1 MSDLSDVMKYE
12 QDAEGIVTIT
22 MDMPGRSVN
31 VLNEQFMQAFKDTV
45 ERIAA
50 DKAAR
55 GVIITS
61 AKDTFVAG
69 AELEFLY
76 AMDDPQEVFNSV
88 QDMKAYQRRLETLGI
103 PVVAAINGAA
113 LGGGWEVALATHYR
127 VAIDNPKTK
136 LGLPEVTLGLLPGDG
151 GVTRMTRLLGLQA
164 AFPYLTE
171 GRQISPAEAKAAG
184 LVDALASDRDDML
197 RQARAW
203 VLANPQ
209 AAQPWDRDDYR
220 MPGGVPASP
229 KLAPV
234 LMTAPAMLRQKTWRN
249 YPAPECIAAAM
260 VEGAAVDFDTA
271 LRIES
276 RYFAHIATG
285 QVAKNMMS
293 TFWFQLNAI
302 KNGGSRP
309 AGIPPTE
316 TRKVGV
322 LGAGLMGHGIAHATA
337 MAGMDVVLKDV
348 TQENADRGKA
358 AVKAILDK
366 RIAKGRMDA
375 AKAAAVLD
383 RIVPTA
389 NVQDLR
395 DCDLIIEAVF
405 EDRAVKARV
414 TRETEAVIAADAV
427 FASNTSTMPI
437 SGLAEASV
445 RPQNFIGLHFFSPV
459 DRMNLVEIIVG
470 KLGNAQTLAKAFDY
484 VLKIGKTPIVVNDSR
499 GFYTSR
505 VFGTYVREGL
515 ELLVEGQ
522 HPRAIE
528 WAGLKAGM
536 PMGPL
541 EVADMVGL
549 NLALHI
555 TEQTDRDMAAE
566 GQHYEWS
573 AGDRLLAMIVK
584 EKQRNG
590 KNAGAGFY
598 DYPPEGKRLWPGTAR
613 LAGDLAAGGRA
624 AEDRAPVGGA
634 GSAGAGDSAPVGGAG
649 SGTVAQPGG
658 GVQAGPKLAAQE
670 MIDRLLFTQCLE
682 TVRCR
687 DEAVV
692 EAVADANI
700 GSIFGWGFAPY
711 SGGTLQFIN
720 AFGLPAFVSRSR
732 ELAASYGAR
741 FEPPA
746 SLVAMAEAG
755 QRF

>member
-1 MSDLSDVMKYE
+1 MSEAMLYEIDSD
-12 QDAEGIVTIT
+12 GIITIT

-31 VLNEQFMQAFKDTV
+31 VLNEEFTAAFKATV
-45 ERIAA
+45 TRIASEKDA
-50 DKAAR
+50 K

-76 AMDDPQEVFNSV
+76 ALDDPKMVFDEV

-127 VAIDNPKTK
+127 VAINNSRTR

-151 GVTRMTRLLGLQA
+151 GITRMTRLLGLQA
-164 AFPYLTE
+164 AFPFLTE
-171 GRQISPAEAKAAG
+171 GKQITAAEAKEVG
-184 LVDALASDRDDML
+184 LVHALAGDRQEMM
-197 RQARAW
+197 RMAREW
-203 VLANPQ
+203 ILSNPT
-209 AAQPWDRDDYR
+209 AVQPWDREDYR
-220 MPGGVPASP
+220 MPGGAPSSP

-234 LMTAPAMLRQKTWRN
+234 LMAAPAMLRQKTWRN

-293 TFWFQLNAI
+293 AFWFQLNSI

-309 AGIPPTE
+309 AEVPPTE
-316 TRKVGV
+316 TKKVGI
-322 LGAGLMGHGIAHATA
+322 LGAGLMGHGIAYATA
-337 MAGMDVVLKDV
+337 MAGMEVVLKDV
-348 TQENADRGKA
+348 STQNAERGKA
-358 AVKAILDK
+358 SVKALLDK
-366 RIAKGRMDA
+366 RVSRGRMDA
-375 AKAAAVLD
+375 GKAEAVLD
-383 RIVPTA
+383 RIKPTA
-389 NVQDLR
+389 VVEDLG

-405 EDRAVKARV
+405 EDRVVKAKV
-414 TRETEAVIAADAV
+414 TKETEAVLTAGTV

-437 SGLAEASV
+437 TGLAEASS
-445 RPQNFIGLHFFSPV
+445 RPEQFIGLHFFSPV
-459 DRMNLVEIIVG
+459 DKMNLVEIIVG
-470 KLGNAQTLAKAFDY
+470 KKTDRATLAKAFDY
-484 VLKIGKTPIVVNDSR
+484 VLKINKTPIVVNDSR

-505 VFGTYVREGL
+505 VFGTYVLEGM
-515 ELLVEGQ
+515 EMMDEGIN
-522 HPRAIE
+522 PRTIE

-555 TEQTDRDMAAE
+555 TEQTERDLI
-566 GQHYEWS
+566 
-573 AGDRLLAMIVK
+573 AGGRSYTWTPGELLLAQMVR
-584 EKQRNG
+584 EHQRNG
-590 KNAGAGFY
+590 KNAKAGFY
-598 DYPPEGKRLWPGTAR
+598 DYLEEGGKRLWPGTYG
-613 LAGDLAAGGRA
+613 LSGKKVSTV
-624 AEDRAPVGGA
+624 DR
-634 GSAGAGDSAPVGGAG
+634 
-649 SGTVAQPGG
+649 
-658 GVQAGPKLAAQE
+658 QE
-670 MIDRLLFTQCLE
+670 LVDRLLYTQCLE

-687 DEAVV
+687 DEGVV

-700 GSIFGWGFAPY
+700 GSIFGWGFAPWA
-711 SGGTLQFIN
+711 GGTLQFIN
-720 AFGLPAFVSRSR
+720 ACGLPAFVARSR
-732 ELAASYGAR
+732 ELVAKFGKR

-746 SLVAMAEAG
+746 SLVAMAENG
-755 QRF
+755 QKF